1 MQKPVAPVPEAK
13 KAVLPPPVA
22 VQSVLPLIPAGAAID
37 IRLNQG
43 FSSDEVEEGQTFAA
57 TVATPL
63 VVNGKVVIAQGAD
76 ATIRVVSVDRAG
88 ELTGKTVTQLALVQV
103 TAGSKRHQVASG
115 SKAIEGKEQAVEAGK
130 RVGVGGAVG
139 AGVGFPGRQ
148 AVPSWRSR
156 CGDGRRGGRSGRR
169 SHHEASTC
177 DCEGGDGDQTPPVAC
192 GQSVIR
198 THRGHAWCACPPE
211 FIAR

>member
-88 ELTGKTVTQLALVQV
+88 ELTGKAVTQLALVQV
-103 TAGSKRHQVASG
+103 TAGSKRYQVASG

-130 RVGVGGAVG
+130 RAGVGGAVG
-139 AGVGFPGRQ
+139 AGVGFLGDKLFHHGGAGAATGAGAG
-148 AVPSWRSR
+148 AVV
-156 CGDGRRGGRSGRR
+156 G
-169 SHHEASTC
+169 EATTKPQPAIAKA
-177 DCEGGDGDQTPPVAC
+177 ET
-192 GQSVIR
+192 VIR
-198 THRGHAWCACPPE
+198 LRLSRAVKA
-211 FIAR
+211 